1 MTPYM
6 TGADVANVCATAGR
20 IAARAGSD
28 SVVLEH
34 FSAAVDR
41 VLHGLE
47 KPDKV
52 GIFFFF
58 FFLVDPC
65 VFWRVGHTAGRPAAE
80 AGRDGRISPFL
91 TDLVWFWSHFVFFF
105 AKNE

>member
-52 GIFFFF
+52 IRELF
-58 FFLVDPC
+58 FFLCFSSPLIG
-65 VFWRVGHTAGRPAAE
+65 WRFFCLLGVGSSAGWRSR
-80 AGRDGRISPFL
+80 AGLFIYL
-91 TDLVWFWSHFVFFF
+91 
-105 AKNE
+105 

>member
-1 MTPYM
+1 M
-6 TGADVANVCATAGR
+6 CATAGR

-52 GIFFFF
+52 IRELFFFF
-58 FFLVDPC
+58 FR
-65 VFWRVGHTAGRPAAE
+65 VFRR
-80 AGRDGRISPFL
+80 R
-91 TDLVWFWSHFVFFF
+91 
-105 AKNE
+105 

>member
-28 SVVLEH
+28 SVMLEH

-41 VLHGLE
+41 VMWGLE

-52 GIFFFF
+52 GNSIYF
-58 FFLVDPC
+58 
-65 VFWRVGHTAGRPAAE
+65 G
-80 AGRDGRISPFL
+80 
-91 TDLVWFWSHFVFFF
+91 
-105 AKNE
+105 